1 MYLVI
6 SMKVAKLKKT
16 KEKKQVMNIEES
28 EFTIKN
34 LIKTLIIIFLVL
46 AIFYFITVLVVK
58 PLTQPKNTTPVQLDS
73 SKITMGQLLTRKEE
87 NYYVLAVKDSAQL
100 DLYSNLNYF
109 DVYNNYI
116 EKYSEKEE
124 ALKFYWIDMDDALNG
139 AYWSD
144 ELDIDNYIINDDV
157 LFRVSNGK
165 LVKYFVGHDDIIK
178 GLQDL

>member
-87 NYYVLAVKDSAQL
+87 NYYVLAVKESAQL
-100 DLYSNLNYF
+100 DLYIHGYIRYYLKL
-109 DVYNNYI
+109 DV
-116 EKYSEKEE
+116 
-124 ALKFYWIDMDDALNG
+124 
-139 AYWSD
+139 
-144 ELDIDNYIINDDV
+144 
-157 LFRVSNGK
+157 
-165 LVKYFVGHDDIIK
+165 
-178 GLQDL
+178 